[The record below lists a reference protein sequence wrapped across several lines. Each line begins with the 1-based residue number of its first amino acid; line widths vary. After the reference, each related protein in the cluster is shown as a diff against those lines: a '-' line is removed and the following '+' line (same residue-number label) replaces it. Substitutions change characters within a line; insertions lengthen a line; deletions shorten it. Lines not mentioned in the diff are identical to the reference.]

1 MKYLKK
7 CDNKIAF
14 NNLNK
19 LHTNSDDDSQTCYED
34 SDVNDSTTCYEESE
48 VEDGLEEE
56 QLKRKLGYKKK
67 QKRNGTRNE
76 LHCQMLYCLLI
87 FEVGC

>member
-56 QLKRKLGYKKK
+56 
-67 QKRNGTRNE
+67 
-76 LHCQMLYCLLI
+76 
-87 FEVGC
+87 